1 MYCWWDLNGILRCHK
16 RASPLTVKNIKIEN
30 TETYKEKTNSIIR
43 TIKIKYKKKRRNTT
57 KIRRNVA
64 RRTQSIEKKTNK
76 KQDNNKRT
84 IQKRQR

>member
-16 RASPLTVKNIKIEN
+16 RALPLTAKNIKIEN
-30 TETYKEKTNSIIR
+30 TETYKEKINSIMR
-43 TIKIKYKKKRRNTT
+43 TIKTKYKKKRRNTT